1 MKDLENIKDI
11 VEKAKNG
18 SEKDRN
24 AILKWYYPLVKL
36 LAYKY
41 KVAIVNE
48 DDAISVGWIS
58 LNKSIDKYN
67 PNSKASFQT
76 FASRC
81 IVNAI
86 YDENR
91 RAKSYYENINTIDTN
106 EDGNNILSDDI
117 ENILDES
124 SDPEKITQ
132 DILLEELV
140 MNELKKTFSNDELLI
155 IKCYLLKQSISE
167 IAKEVDQTENTINK
181 TIRKYKAKIE
191 NIKRRVD
198 K

>member
-1 MKDLENIKDI
+1 MKDLENIKEI

-81 IVNAI
+81 IINAI

-91 RAKSYYENINTIDTN
+91 RAKSYYENINTIDNN
-106 EDGNNILSDDI
+106 EDGNDILANDI

-167 IAKEVDQTENTINK
+167 IAKEVDQTENEINK
-181 TIRKYKAKIE
+181 TIRKYKTKIE

>member
-1 MKDLENIKDI
+1 MKDLENIKEI

-18 SEKDRN
+18 SEKDRDS
-24 AILKWYYPLVKL
+24 ILKWYYPLVKM

-81 IVNAI
+81 IINAI

-91 RAKSYYENINTIDTN
+91 RAKAYYENINTIDTN
-106 EDGNNILSDDI
+106 DDGNDSLSSDI
-117 ENILDES
+117 DNILDETS
-124 SDPEKITQ
+124 NPEKITQ
-132 DILLEELV
+132 DLLLEELI
-140 MNELKKTFSNDELLI
+140 MNELKKTFSSEELLI
-155 IKCYLLKQSISE
+155 IKCYLLKQSVSE
-167 IAKEVDQTENTINK
+167 IAKEIEQTEDTINK
-181 TIRKYKAKIE
+181 TIRKYKTKIE
-191 NIKRRVD
+191 NIKLRLD

>member
-1 MKDLENIKDI
+1 MKDLENIKEV

-91 RAKSYYENINTIDTN
+91 RAKSYYENINTIDNN
-106 EDGNNILSDDI
+106 EDGNDILSDDI